1 MPPPGRARL
10 DDADIDFDTYT
21 VDGAARLLDHQQN
34 ACFVAAV
41 RAKARAKLVG
51 YGMLTEITRC
61 LRLGIG
67 SPAGLNMSIRLRFV
81 KSIILTRAIQIAD
94 I

>member
-1 MPPPGRARL
+1 MPPGRARL

-21 VDGAARLLDHQQN
+21 VDGSSITSRMLVSLQQF
-34 ACFVAAV
+34 AP
-41 RAKARAKLVG
+41 KRAKLVG

-67 SPAGLNMSIRLRFV
+67 SPVSLNMSI
-81 KSIILTRAIQIAD
+81 
-94 I
+94 